1 MDSSIASPAG
11 AGPETEARPVAGGS
25 RRRASPWLVA
35 VALAENI
42 GAVVGGLV
50 VHARDQRQAAGDLYR
65 AQALSTLTRF
75 LGAEHQL
82 LAQPLAQR
90 DAGTLSD
97 LADSIAADTG
107 INGAGTLSVDVGSG
121 SAA

>member
-1 MDSSIASPAG
+1 
-11 AGPETEARPVAGGS
+11 
-25 RRRASPWLVA
+25 
-35 VALAENI
+35 VALAAI
-42 GAVVGGLV
+42 TGAVAGGLV

-65 AQALSTLTRF
+65 AQVLSTLTRF

-97 LADSIAADTG
+97 LADSITADTG
-107 INGAGTLSVDVGSG
+107 INGVGTLSVEGPCPASFWSPGSDPTQPRFG
-121 SAA
+121 LAGIRRLNPV